1 MIINSRGISRNT
13 SHEGGSQELKSGAN
27 RRPYFSKPLLSALA
41 AIGLAGFSMSAHAQ
55 SCGISVGYQAAVS
68 NNISS
73 VPSLGTLGLA
83 ALAAALG
90 ILAWRKRH
98 TLDREGGIRKW
109 MPAVLLTLAGILGM
123 QGGNGFIQSVRAA
136 GPYEFSSA
144 TGGTVED
151 LNMAYEEPSPF
162 ITITN
167 SSGKR
172 IRISSNANP
181 DETGTCVVGAEIA
194 PGSSCT
200 TQAVCGGGSSGGGG
214 GSAGG
219 GGGGSGGL

>member
-1 MIINSRGISRNT
+1 M
-13 SHEGGSQELKSGAN
+13 KSGAN
-27 RRPYFSKPLLSALA
+27 HRPYLSKPLLSALA
-41 AIGLAGFSMSAHAQ
+41 AIGLAGFSMSAYAQ
-55 SCGISVGYQAAVS
+55 SCSISVGYQAAVS

-98 TLDREGGIRKW
+98 TLDREGGVRKW
-109 MPAVLLTLAGILGM
+109 MPAVLLASAGILGM

-136 GPYEFSSA
+136 GPYEFSSP

-151 LNMAYEEPSPF
+151 LNMAYEEPSPV

-194 PGSSCT
+194 PGASCT
-200 TQAVCGGGSSGGGG
+200 TQAVCGGGGGNG
-214 GSAGG
+214 GG